1 MPSAKD
7 IKSLKKVLL
16 QSRQKGYKKIESPK
30 DDGYNRSHQKKKIKP
45 KKGSYPLTYPEQIG
59 YQS

>member
-1 MPSAKD
+1 MSTKEQFRLVKTMMTSRNKNIKKMEAKNEGYSRSA
-7 IKSLKKVLL
+7 
-16 QSRQKGYKKIESPK
+16 
-30 DDGYNRSHQKKKIKP
+30 QKKKIKP